1 MFEFEIISVPP
12 EEAVYQLIWYPIA
25 GKSTVNAG
33 VASPTQMVGL
43 FGLVGGVIGGQVQF
57 GAVMFKVLMQPRL
70 SAVMMMSVPAGI
82 PVMVFSAIVPAVVVT
97 TPEVEVKT
105 TS

>member
-1 MFEFEIISVPP
+1 
-12 EEAVYQLIWYPIA
+12 VYQLIWYPAA

-33 VASPTQMVGL
+33 VGFPTQIIGL

-57 GAVMFKVLMQPRL
+57 GAVMFKVVIQPRL
-70 SAVMMMSVPAGI
+70 SAVIVMLVPAGI
-82 PVMVFSAIVPAVVVT
+82 PVMVLPAIVPADAVM